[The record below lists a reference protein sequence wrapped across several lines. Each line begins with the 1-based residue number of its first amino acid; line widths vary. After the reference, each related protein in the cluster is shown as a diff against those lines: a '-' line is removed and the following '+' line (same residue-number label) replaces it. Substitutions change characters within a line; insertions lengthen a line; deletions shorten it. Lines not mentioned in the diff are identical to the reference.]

1 MKNQL
6 LPSDYKETLKL
17 IKQKIELA
25 QQQAIISV
33 NTNLLNLYW
42 EVGNIIL
49 GKKEIQGW
57 GTKVIDNLSK
67 DITTAFPGIRGF
79 SSRNLDYMTKFAL
92 TYRNYYD
99 IKGELS
105 KVSWSH
111 NIILMSKL
119 QNEDERIW
127 YMNQSIENGWSRSVL
142 NHQIEY
148 RLYDRA
154 TAEEKTHNFPKAL
167 PPVQ

>member
-25 QQQAIISV
+25 QQHAIISV
-33 NTNLLNLYW
+33 NANLLNLYW

-49 GKKEIQGW
+49 GKKEVQGW

-67 DITTAFPGIRGF
+67 DITTAFPGIKGF

-99 IKGELS
+99 IQGELS
-105 KVSWSH
+105 
-111 NIILMSKL
+111 
-119 QNEDERIW
+119 
-127 YMNQSIENGWSRSVL
+127 
-142 NHQIEY
+142 
-148 RLYDRA
+148 
-154 TAEEKTHNFPKAL
+154 
-167 PPVQ
+167 

>member
-49 GKKEIQGW
+49 GKKEVQGW
-57 GTKVIDNLSK
+57 GTLVLKRFIPSK
-67 DITTAFPGIRGF
+67 A
-79 SSRNLDYMTKFAL
+79 TKS
-92 TYRNYYD
+92 NGS
-99 IKGELS
+99 KG
-105 KVSWSH
+105 KNVS
-111 NIILMSKL
+111 
-119 QNEDERIW
+119 
-127 YMNQSIENGWSRSVL
+127 V
-142 NHQIEY
+142 
-148 RLYDRA
+148 A
-154 TAEEKTHNFPKAL
+154 
-167 PPVQ
+167 